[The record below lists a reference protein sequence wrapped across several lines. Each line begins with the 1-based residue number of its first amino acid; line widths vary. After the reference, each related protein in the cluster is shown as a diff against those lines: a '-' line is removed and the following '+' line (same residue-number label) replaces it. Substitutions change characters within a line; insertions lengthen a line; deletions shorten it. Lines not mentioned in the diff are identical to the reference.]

1 MNRNTFYIIFAA
13 LTFGLLINSFF
24 VVNEKERAIVF
35 QFGEA
40 VFLSEQRN
48 NLWSHF
54 FLVDC

>member
-40 VFLSEQRN
+40 VRPDIR
-48 NLWSHF
+48 
-54 FLVDC
+54 VRCV